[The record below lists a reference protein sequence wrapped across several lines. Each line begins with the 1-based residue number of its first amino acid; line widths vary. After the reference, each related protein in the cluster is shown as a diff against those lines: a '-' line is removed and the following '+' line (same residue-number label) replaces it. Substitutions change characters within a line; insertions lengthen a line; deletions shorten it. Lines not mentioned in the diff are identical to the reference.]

1 MGLLDALNSDEG
13 RLGLGLLAAGGYS
26 ATPISFGQRV
36 QSAFQGQDA
45 YKQNQ
50 QKSQLLDMQ
59 MKNFESEID
68 ARKLAGVKD
77 ARQQALIAS
86 LFGPGGGGGLLGE
99 PTSPGAFVP
108 SADGMGPT
116 MPPQMQQQARPSGL
130 AGMTPDMVARL
141 KLGGLDLTDIYKFS
155 QEPQKFEAGSTYKD
169 RNTGVERFIPK
180 VGEGI
185 AADVNGFYA
194 PLPGYASAQ
203 GQIEGAK
210 TGANEAAKS
219 GFDLVKVV
227 GPDGA
232 ERYVPRSTV
241 LGSQSSTPRL
251 PQAGGEAGMRV
262 AAQGG
267 MGADPMAIQREI
279 QQTTADLAKV
289 MDPASKAQLQAYL
302 SDLQAQAER
311 VPGNVG
317 QTPGFQATPTTA
329 QKLAGDAGGK
339 INETW
344 LKTSYEPVVASI
356 GPTDDMLASV
366 RVARN
371 AITQMGG
378 TGWGTETK
386 AAAAS
391 VLNGLGLSAG
401 NSKMLATSS
410 QVFQNAAMERL
421 QSVLNAAKGPQ
432 TEGDATRAMKTFGQL
447 GNTTEAN
454 AFILDLTEAK
464 AQRDKM
470 KAAFYQQALPIAQ
483 KKGDLAEIDREW
495 SQRSPS
501 IFSLP
506 GMTKW
511 GIK

>member
-1 MGLLDALNSDEG
+1 MGLLDALNSDDA

-26 ATPISFGQRV
+26 PTPMSFGQRV

-50 QKSQLLDMQ
+50 QKSKLLDMQ
-59 MKNFESEID
+59 MRNFESEID

-86 LFGPGGGGGLLGE
+86 VFGPGGGGLLGE
-99 PTSPGAFVP
+99 PISPGAFAP
-108 SADGMGPT
+108 SADGMGLT

-155 QEPQKFEAGSTYKD
+155 QEPQKYEAGSTYKD

-185 AADVNGFYA
+185 AADASGFYS
-194 PLPGYASAQ
+194 PLPGYAAAQ

-241 LGSQSSTPRL
+241 LGNPAPGQPAPVPAAPRSVARTPMAPMAGESDRFAILSQELERAKANGNAADVASLEREIGRL
-251 PQAGGEAGMRV
+251 PASARTN
-262 AAQGG
+262 A
-267 MGADPMAIQREI
+267 
-279 QQTTADLAKV
+279 TTSGLA
-289 MDPASKAQLQAYL
+289 
-302 SDLQAQAER
+302 
-311 VPGNVG
+311 
-317 QTPGFQATPTTA
+317 TPGFQATPTTA

-454 AFILDLTEAK
+454 AFILDLSEAK

>member
-1 MGLLDALNSDEG
+1 MGLLDVLNTDEG

-26 ATPISFGQRV
+26 PTPMSFGQRV
-36 QSAFQGQDA
+36 QSAMLGQDA
-45 YKQNQ
+45 YTQNQ
-50 QKSQLLDMQ
+50 QKTKLLDMQ
-59 MKNFESEID
+59 MKNFDSEIE
-68 ARKLAGVKD
+68 ARKLAGIKD

-86 LFGPGGGGGLLGE
+86 VFGPSGGGLMGE

-116 MPPQMQQQARPSGL
+116 MPPQMQQPSRQGGL
-130 AGMTPDMVARL
+130 ANMTPDMVARL

-155 QEPQKFEAGSTYKD
+155 QEPQKFDAGAIYKD
-169 RNTGVERFIPK
+169 RNTGTERFIPK

-185 AADVNGFYA
+185 AADANGFYSA
-194 PLPGYASAQ
+194 LPGYAAAQ
-203 GQIEGAK
+203 ASIEGAK
-210 TGANEAAKS
+210 TKGTEGAKAD
-219 GFDLVKVV
+219 FDLVKVV

-241 LGSQSSTPRL
+241 LGGQGPAPRPTPT
-251 PQAGGEAGMRV
+251 ASEASMRS
-262 AAQGG
+262 AAQGD

-279 QQTTADLAKV
+279 RQTTADLARV
-289 MDPASKAQLQAYL
+289 SDPASKAQLQAYL
-302 SDLQAQAER
+302 ADLQSQAQR
-311 VPGNVG
+311 VPVNSG
-317 QTPGFQATPTTA
+317 QSPGFQATPTTA
-329 QKLAGDAGGK
+329 QKLSSEAGGK

-391 VLNGLGLSAG
+391 VLNGLGLSTG

-454 AFILDLTEAK
+454 AFILDLSEAK

-495 SQRSPS
+495 SKRSPS

-506 GMTKW
+506 GMSKW
-511 GIK
+511 GVK